1 MFGPSALPI
10 EYSHRCESFHILYRN
25 TVNLFK
31 QKFNLP
37 EETIVLLVT
46 GSGTVANE
54 IVMYSMKNYP
64 DVVTEGGFSS
74 RLKDN
79 TFHHLVGP
87 IPDEETSTVGVQYE
101 TGISKFYDN
110 LDVDFADCV
119 SAFPYHDPV
128 GKVWTT
134 VSFKQLGSVT
144 GLSLI
149 VIKNE
154 ATMKELFRETEP
166 TYLSLMK
173 YYDASLKNETPN
185 TPAVSA
191 IEHFYDILKDF
202 DLDKH
207 RKTIDTRYGI
217 IKDLLAVKGIETKGT
232 EPVLTIVTTP
242 EVRERLKKFN
252 LYGNSG
258 DLQIFTWTGTD
269 EQYENFYKELMA
281 L

>member
-1 MFGPSALPI
+1 
-10 EYSHRCESFHILYRN
+10 
-25 TVNLFK
+25 
-31 QKFNLP
+31 
-37 EETIVLLVT
+37 
-46 GSGTVANE
+46 
-54 IVMYSMKNYP
+54 MKNYP
-64 DVVTEGGFSS
+64 EVVTEGGFSS
-74 RLKDN
+74 RLKD
-79 TFHHLVGP
+79 TTYHHVGSA
-87 IPDEETSTVGVQYE
+87 EHFWSATSVGVQYE
-101 TGISKFYDN
+101 TGISKYYN
-110 LDVDFADCV
+110 KLNVVFADCV

-128 GKVWTT
+128 GDVWTT

-149 VIKNE
+149 VIKDE
-154 ATMKELFRETEP
+154 ATMNELFRKTEP
-166 TYLSLMK
+166 TYLSLLK
-173 YYDASLKNETPN
+173 YYNASLKNETPN

-191 IEHFYDILKDF
+191 IEHFYDVLKNF

-232 EPVLTIVTTP
+232 EPVLTIATTP

-269 EQYENFYKELMA
+269 EQYENFYKELMT